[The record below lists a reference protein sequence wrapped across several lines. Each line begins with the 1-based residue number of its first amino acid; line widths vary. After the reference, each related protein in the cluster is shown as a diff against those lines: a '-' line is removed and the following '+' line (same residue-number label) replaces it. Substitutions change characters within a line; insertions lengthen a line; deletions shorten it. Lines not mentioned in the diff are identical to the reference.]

1 MQKHEKRLSNK
12 LQTKIGFY
20 SHMKHN
26 PTSNLCKS
34 QSCVCNK
41 LILGQSVP
49 YARGQTLF
57 KADPNIPFALCSS
70 LLLLSPETQNN
81 PTCPS

>member
-1 MQKHEKRLSNK
+1 MRKDLAINYKQI
-12 LQTKIGFY
+12 KIGFY

-26 PTSNLCKS
+26 PKSNLCKS

-41 LILGQSVP
+41 LVLGQSVS

-70 LLLLSPETQNN
+70 LLVLSPETQDN
-81 PTCPS
+81 PTCLS

>member
-1 MQKHEKRLSNK
+1 MRKDLAINYKQI
-12 LQTKIGFY
+12 KIGFY

-41 LILGQSVP
+41 LILGQSVS

-70 LLLLSPETQNN
+70 LLVLSPATQDN
-81 PTCPS
+81 PACLS